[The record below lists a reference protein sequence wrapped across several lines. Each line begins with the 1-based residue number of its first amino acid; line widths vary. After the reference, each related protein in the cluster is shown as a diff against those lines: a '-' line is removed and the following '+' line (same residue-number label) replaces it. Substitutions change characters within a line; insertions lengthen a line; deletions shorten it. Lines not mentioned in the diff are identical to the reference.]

1 MAVFR
6 VQKTRDYTIMANH
19 HLRNRTLS
27 LKAKGLLSMILSL
40 PDDWNY
46 TTRGLSAICKEG
58 VDSIGA
64 ALKELETAGYIIRNR
79 LRDDKGRITDTEYVI
94 FEQPHTAQ
102 PDTPSPYTENP
113 YMDKP
118 DMAAPD
124 TERPA
129 QSNIYSVIPKKEKTE
144 GQSIHPSIHPDV
156 DEMERC
162 REDVRWQ
169 IEYDALIDDDSL
181 NQRQLDEIVELM
193 TETICT
199 AKPVISFGGEDYP
212 AEVVKSRLKK
222 LTAEHI
228 EYVLSSLKRTN
239 THVHNMRK
247 YLLTAL
253 YNAPTTMESQQRAD
267 FNYQYYGGGVLR
279 A

>member
-19 HLRNRTLS
+19 HLRNRHLS

-40 PDDWNY
+40 PEDWNY
-46 TTRGLSAICKEG
+46 TTRGLAAICKEG

-64 ALKELETAGYIIRNR
+64 ALKELETAGYILRNR
-79 LRDDKGRITDTEYVI
+79 LRDGKGRITDTEYVI
-94 FEQPHTAQ
+94 FEQPHPHATVPYPA
-102 PDTPSPYTENP
+102 SPYTENP
-113 YMDKP
+113 
-118 DMAAPD
+118 DMVKPD
-124 TERPA
+124 TEKPA
-129 QSNIYSVIPKKEKTE
+129 QSNIDSVIPKREKTE
-144 GQSIHPSIHPDV
+144 GQNIHPSIHPDE

-162 REDVRWQ
+162 RDDVRWQ
-169 IEYDALIDDDSL
+169 IEYDALLEDDKL
-181 NQRQLDEIVELM
+181 NQRQLDEIVELI
-193 TETICT
+193 TETLCT
-199 AKPVISFGGEDYP
+199 TKPVISLRGEDYP
-212 AEVVKSRLKK
+212 AEVVRSRLKK

-228 EYVLSSLKRTN
+228 EYVLSSLRRTN
-239 THVHNMRK
+239 SHVHNMRQ

-253 YNAPTTMESQQRAD
+253 YNAPTTMESQQKAD